1 MIPEASN
8 LAIYEKIKGQ
18 KKKRLIIPAYIQ
30 KFIDPIN
37 YHRLFRDFVVPDKIL
52 NLSNEKVFPFTLL
65 HKFKFLKQLHIRK
78 KGILLDFEDFN
89 ENSVSSIPLLK
100 SRMLSLG
107 DSKAAD
113 FALLLDEFDET
124 SKSNYVVIDDDE
136 DGKEKFKSNFND
148 KEKKNFLKNYF
159 NEGSEIINWIDE
171 IFENSN
177 ELLIIRGNKLLLN
190 DDRRWKY
197 LGMNQNLLSL
207 ISNENEESI
216 NYFSKEFIQNCLEI
230 LAFENIFT
238 YLERFLNISKVS
250 NHGVQEAFQKIVHI
264 KTAFGILDVPC
275 ILSFKVFKNEKIE
288 FHIFSIRYE
297 DLPETYKFTKKNG
310 KLIERK
316 KNEEYA
322 KLYECYYPNVC
333 NKKREK

>member
-8 LAIYEKIKGQ
+8 LAIYERVKGQ
-18 KKKRLIIPAYIQ
+18 KKKRLIVPAYIQ

-52 NLSNEKVFPFTLL
+52 NSSSKEIFPFTLL
-65 HKFKFLKQLHIRK
+65 HQFKFLKQLHIRK
-78 KGILLDFEDFN
+78 KGLLLDFEDFN
-89 ENSVSSIPLLK
+89 ENSLASIPLLK

-113 FALLLDEFDET
+113 FAFLLDEFEEK
-124 SKSNYVVIDDDE
+124 SKSNLVIIDDDE
-136 DGKEKFKSNFND
+136 DLKEKFKSNFNE
-148 KEKKNFLKNYF
+148 KEKKNFIKNYF
-159 NEGSEIINWIDE
+159 NEGSEIMEWVDDL
-171 IFENSN
+171 FENCN
-177 ELLIIRGNKLLLN
+177 ELLIIRGNKFLSN

-197 LGMNQNLLSL
+197 LGMNQNLLNL
-207 ISNENEESI
+207 ISIETDGNI
-216 NYFSKEFIQNCLEI
+216 NYFSKEFINKCLEI

-238 YLERFLNISKVS
+238 YLQRFLSISKA
-250 NHGVQEAFQKIVHI
+250 NNGGGKEAYKKIVHI
-264 KTAFGILDVPC
+264 KTKIGILELPC
-275 ILSFKVFKNEKIE
+275 TLSFKTFKNEKIE
-288 FHIFSIRYE
+288 FHIFSIPIE
-297 DLPETYKFTKKNG
+297 DLPDTLKFTKTNG
-310 KLIERK
+310 KILERK